1 MTLTQQTLLNAFN
14 YKDGVLYWKNPT
26 SKSVK
31 IGDTVGCN
39 SNGYRLIC
47 INKQFIHAHRAIF
60 IMHHGYLPLIVD
72 HIDGNKAN
80 NKIEN
85 LRQAT
90 KAENAWNSK
99 IHKHNTSGIRGVSW
113 NKQTSKWRAAI
124 NVNGKALHLGRFND
138 IKDAENAVKL
148 ARQTYH
154 GQFARH
160 Q

>member
-1 MTLTQQTLLNAFN
+1 MTITQQTLLNAFE
-14 YKDGVLYWKNPT
+14 YKEGILYWKNPT
-26 SKSVK
+26 SRSVK
-31 IGDTVGCN
+31 VGDKVGCN
-39 SNGYRLIC
+39 NNGYRLLC
-47 INKQFIHAHRAIF
+47 INKQYIHAHRAIF
-60 IMHHGYLPLIVD
+60 IMHHGYSPEIVD
-72 HIDGNKAN
+72 HIDNNKSN

-85 LRQAT
+85 LRPAT

-113 NKQTSKWRAAI
+113 NKQTNKWRAAI